1 MENKEKI
8 ILKKVLIDTSFDE
21 AGSDWYKCGSNYV
34 NFTKL
39 LDIINQYNNFDEK
52 RLKKEIKI
60 CEIESEILKL
70 KKKLEVLK
78 NGK

>member
-1 MENKEKI
+1 LFPTPHPKDL
-8 ILKKVLIDTSFDE
+8 IL
-21 AGSDWYKCGSNYV
+21 
-34 NFTKL
+34 
-39 LDIINQYNNFDEK
+39 INQYNNFDEK